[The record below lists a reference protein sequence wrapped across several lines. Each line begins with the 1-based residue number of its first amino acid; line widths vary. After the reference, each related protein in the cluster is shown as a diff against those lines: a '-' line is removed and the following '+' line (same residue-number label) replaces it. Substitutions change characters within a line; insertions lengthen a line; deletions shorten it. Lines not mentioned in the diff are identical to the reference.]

1 MRKLKGV
8 ILAVVPTLFFMGCSE
23 LSKNEV
29 AKVSFEKLSEK
40 EEQILSLTEN
50 RVFFYKIK
58 DISTDK
64 GYKMNL
70 YYEVYKD
77 GEALKNESILATV
90 NEVYEKGKTEVTLGI
105 NIKEG
110 NKINCLLGEEGA
122 YSNHNYE
129 AEEAFNEYSSVAFAG
144 DYDLELEK
152 GKRVCVYYANSEGYI
167 ESDIIGMDMESERIK
182 EIIKRNKESIFLSIS
197 VDDF

>member
-1 MRKLKGV
+1 MRKLKG
-8 ILAVVPTLFFMGCSE
+8 ILLAVVPILFFMGCGE
-23 LSKNEV
+23 LSKNDV

-58 DISTDK
+58 YISTDK

-77 GEALKNESILATV
+77 GEVLKNESILATV
-90 NEVYEKGKTEVTLGI
+90 NEVCEKGKTEVTLGI

-110 NKINCLLGEEGA
+110 NKINCLLGEKGA

-129 AEEAFNEYSSVAFAG
+129 AEEAFNEYSSVAFSG
-144 DYDLELEK
+144 DYDLELPKEK
-152 GKRVCVYYANSEGYI
+152 RICIYYANSENSI
-167 ESDIIGMDMESERIK
+167 ESNIIGMDMESERIK

>member
-8 ILAVVPTLFFMGCSE
+8 ILAVVPTLFFMGCGE

-77 GEALKNESILATV
+77 GEVLKNESILATV

-110 NKINCLLGEEGA
+110 NKINCLLGEEGT

-129 AEEAFNEYSSVAFAG
+129 VEEAFNEYSSIAFAG

>member
-8 ILAVVPTLFFMGCSE
+8 ILAVVSVLFFMGCGE
-23 LSKNEV
+23 LSKNDV

-58 DISTDK
+58 DISTSK
-64 GYKMNL
+64 GYKVNL
-70 YYEVYKD
+70 NYEVYKD
-77 GEALKNESILATV
+77 GKEVKNEAILTTA
-90 NEVYEKGKTEVTLGI
+90 NETYEEGRTEINLGI

-110 NKINCLLGEEGA
+110 KKINCILGGDGV

-144 DYDLELEK
+144 DYDLELPKEK
-152 GKRVCVYYANSEGYI
+152 RICIYYANSENSI
-167 ESDIIGMDMESERIK
+167 ESNITGMDMESERIK

-197 VDDF
+197 VEDF